1 MELLIPWRR
10 FVQPHLGLNIS
21 RFSQCGLKKDIH
33 LRAVSKLYLE
43 QNEDCSLGGSISDSA
58 MRLIQ
63 SGSGRQSIYKVLMK
77 GEFNTMKHLF
87 YKRVFVSHEDLMSP

>member
-43 QNEDCSLGGSISDSA
+43 QNEDCSLGGSISDSSE
-58 MRLIQ
+58 RLLQ
-63 SGSGRQSIYKVLMK
+63 SSSGQRSIYEVLVK
-77 GEFNTMKHLF
+77 REFNTIKHSF
-87 YKRVFVSHEDLMSP
+87 YKKVFVSLEDLMSP